1 MLYIIGKNKSQLWVS
16 EFPFFF
22 IRIIL
27 PYIGAIPAIRP
38 KPRGR
43 VAKGHWLEKKH
54 VREFF
59 IEYAQSMQF
68 DPLEPTNWINIPVK
82 YIVAQQV
89 HCQKRKRSK
98 S

>member
-1 MLYIIGKNKSQLWVS
+1 
-16 EFPFFF
+16 
-22 IRIIL
+22 
-27 PYIGAIPAIRP
+27 
-38 KPRGR
+38 